1 LVMDNF
7 RVTTGYGWPG
17 FTKLKTSIDKGHS
30 EQIKQL
36 KIAFESG
43 KPLIPMSQLFHVT
56 AVTLAMVQS
65 LKQNARISI

>member
-1 LVMDNF
+1 MDNF
-7 RVTTGYGWPG
+7 RISTGYGWPG

-43 KPLIPMSQLFHVT
+43 KPLIPINQLFHVT
-56 AVTLAMVQS
+56 AVTLAMVRS
-65 LKQNARISI
+65 LKQKARIEL